1 MLRQRSLA
9 LVALAASAALAAC
22 DSLKGAIGNHVDTV
36 AKAGSQELT
45 VDRLAQLLGQSQVP
59 IAGPQGREVARTL
72 AGLWVDYQ
80 LLGAAAARGDSLSDQ
95 KTVDDA
101 MWAVVAQQRIGK
113 FGQQVLAR
121 QNLAPDT
128 GNAAQRYASGE
139 ALSARHILV
148 GFFAQPQPGQPVPPA
163 VRDSARRKILALQK
177 QVTPANFAELA
188 RANSS
193 DTQSAQQGGSLGIFP
208 SGAMV
213 PSFEKALTELQ
224 PGQISGVVETPYGYH
239 LIYRPPF
246 AEVASLFT
254 PQVYQGLAQRQRQR
268 AESTYL
274 RKLETDGRIEVKGD
288 APLWTKAIAQKAE
301 DHYKDDKVLATSS
314 AGDLTAARVARW
326 ISALPNN
333 REVRAQIQ
341 QAPDSI
347 VRLFVQQMARQELL
361 LKQADSANVRL
372 DTAELANM
380 RRAFTGAVG
389 NLWTGLGVAPAQLTD
404 SAKTE
409 ADRQR
414 LAAARVENYL
424 DRLVQQRAQ
433 FLDVPAPITVALRTK
448 YEYRM
453 NEEGLDRA
461 LEQAAQVRASR
472 DSARAAGQPPTAVPL
487 PGQQGAPGAPA
498 APGTGDAPQGALPP
512 GAVPPGA
519 VPPATPGARP

>member
-9 LVALAASAALAAC
+9 LVAIAASAALAAC
-22 DSLKGAIGNHVDTV
+22 DSLKGAIGNHVDNV

-121 QNLAPDT
+121 QNQAPDT
-128 GNAAQRYASGE
+128 GNAAQRYANGE
-139 ALSARHILV
+139 LLAARHILV
-148 GFFAQPQPGQPVPPA
+148 AFADGPPQPGQQVPAA
-163 VRDSARRKILALQK
+163 VKDSVRRRIQALRAQA
-177 QVTPANFAELA
+177 TPANFAQLA
-188 RANSS
+188 STNSS
-193 DTQSAQQGGSLGIFP
+193 DTQSAQQGGLLGVFP
-208 SGAMV
+208 KGAMV
-213 PSFEKALTELQ
+213 PQFEQALVALQ
-224 PGQISGVVETPYGYH
+224 PGEISGPVESPYGYH
-239 LIYRPPF
+239 IIYRPPF
-246 AEVASLFT
+246 AEVAPQFT
-254 PQVYQGLAQRQRQR
+254 QAIGQRTRQV

-274 RKLETDGRIEVKGD
+274 RRLETEGKIDVKGD

-301 DHYKDDKVLATSS
+301 DHYKDNKVLATSS

-389 NLWTGLGVAPAQLTD
+389 NLWTGLGVAPAQLAD
-404 SAKTE
+404 SAKSE

-498 APGTGDAPQGALPP
+498 LPGPGDAPQGALPP
-512 GAVPPGA
+512 GAVPP
-519 VPPATPGARP
+519 ATPGARP